1 MIDELDITNFK
12 CFKRLI
18 LPLSR
23 LTALTGFNASGKT
36 STIQAILLLSQNLKS
51 IRLDDKIN
59 LNGQHVRLGSPG
71 DVLYESADEKI
82 IKIDI
87 SNEEEK
93 ISLSLDISKRN
104 TDRTIDISELSL
116 IRSEQTFSCRSSS
129 VFFTNVSEIQSAIFK
144 SIMNTVYLST
154 GRQPLDGLYPT
165 ALDNSELNVGEKGE
179 YAPWLFDISKDDI
192 VCKSKRHMS
201 EPADSFRRQFNAWF
215 GDIFQGAEADT
226 LLIDNSNFVRLLF
239 RHDNT
244 SEWRN
249 PSNIGYG
256 LSYAFP
262 IVVSAL
268 LAKPGD
274 VLVIDSPEAH
284 LHPQGQS
291 KMGEFLS
298 IISNSG
304 VQVIIET
311 HSDHVIN
318 GLRLAVSRSLIA
330 SDKVGIHFFNSKSE
344 NIISP
349 SIDSNGRV
357 SEWPEGFFDQAE
369 KDLAEL
375 SGW

>member
-1 MIDELDITNFK
+1 MIKKLDLTNFK
-12 CFKRLI
+12 CFKRLV
-18 LPLSR
+18 LPLSN

-36 STIQAILLLSQNLKS
+36 STIQSILLLSQNLKNT
-51 IRLDDKIN
+51 RQDEKIS
-59 LNGQHVRLGSPG
+59 LNGTLVRLGSPG
-71 DVLYESADEKI
+71 DVLYENSNEKL

-87 SNEEEK
+87 ENEEEK
-93 ISLSLDISKRN
+93 ISVSLDLSKRN
-104 TDRTIDISELSL
+104 TDRTIDIGDLSL
-116 IRSEQTFSCRSSS
+116 AGRGSTFSCRSSS
-129 VFFTNVSEIQSAIFK
+129 VLFSKIIEVQSPLFT
-144 SIMNTVYLST
+144 SIRNIVYLST
-154 GRQPLDGLYPT
+154 GRQDLDTLYPT
-165 ALDNSELNVGEKGE
+165 SLNNSEFNVGEKGE
-179 YAPWLFDISKDDI
+179 FAPWLFDISKDD
-192 VCKSKRHMS
+192 VVSYSKRHPS

-239 RHDNT
+239 RHNNT

-274 VLVIDSPEAH
+274 ILVIDSPEAH

-318 GLRLAVSRSLIA
+318 GLRLAVSRSLVE
-330 SDKVGIHFFNSKSE
+330 SEKVGLHFFNSKSE

-349 SIDSNGRV
+349 SIDSSGRV

>member
-1 MIDELDITNFK
+1 MINKLDLTNFK

-18 LPLSR
+18 LPLSH

-36 STIQAILLLSQNLKS
+36 STIQSILLLSQNLKN
-51 IRLDDKIN
+51 IRQDDKVS
-59 LNGQHVRLGSPG
+59 LNGTLVRLGSPG
-71 DVLYESADEKI
+71 DVLYEHSDEKL

-87 SNEEEK
+87 ENEEEK

-104 TDRTIDISELSL
+104 TDRTIDISDLSL
-116 IRSEQTFSCRSSS
+116 IGKEETFSCRSSS
-129 VFFTNVSEIQSAIFK
+129 VLFSKMAGIQSTIFT
-144 SIMNTVYLST
+144 SIRNIVYLST
-154 GRQPLDGLYPT
+154 GRQDLDALYPT
-165 ALDNSELNVGEKGE
+165 SLDNSEFNVGEKGE
-179 YAPWLFDISKDDI
+179 FAPWLFDISKDD
-192 VCKSKRHMS
+192 VVNSSKRHPNES
-201 EPADSFRRQFNAWF
+201 ADSFRRQFNAWF

-239 RHDNT
+239 RHNNT

-268 LAKPGD
+268 LAEPGD

-298 IISNSG
+298 VISNSG
-304 VQVIIET
+304 VQVIVET

-330 SDKVGIHFFNSKSE
+330 SDKVGVHFFNSKSE
-344 NIISP
+344 NIVSP